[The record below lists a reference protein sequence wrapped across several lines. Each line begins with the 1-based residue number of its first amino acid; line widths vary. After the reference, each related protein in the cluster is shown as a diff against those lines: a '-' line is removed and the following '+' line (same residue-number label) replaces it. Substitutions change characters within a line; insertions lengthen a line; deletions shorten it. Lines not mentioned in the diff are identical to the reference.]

1 MVPFILATPMSKHE
15 YIEGSIKSKMR
26 KQMKNYKQPIIHRK
40 DETNFIRY
48 FIILTIFI
56 LFGAIAEWPYGYY
69 ILLRWITCI
78 TSILVAFQAFE
89 KNIDW
94 AKVVFIVI
102 AILFNPLAPIYLSRS
117 TWIPLDIIT
126 AIIFMFTIRIL

>member
-1 MVPFILATPMSKHE
+1 
-15 YIEGSIKSKMR
+15 
-26 KQMKNYKQPIIHRK
+26 MK
-40 DETNFIRY
+40 Y
-48 FIILTIFI
+48 FIILTIFM

-69 ILLRWITCI
+69 TMLKWITCI
-78 TSILVAFQAFE
+78 SSILVVLQAFE

-126 AIIFMFTIRIL
+126 AIIFIFTIRIL

>member
-1 MVPFILATPMSKHE
+1 M
-15 YIEGSIKSKMR
+15 
-26 KQMKNYKQPIIHRK
+26 
-40 DETNFIRY
+40 
-48 FIILTIFI
+48 
-56 LFGAIAEWPYGYY
+56 LFGAIAEWPYSYY

-78 TSILVAFQAFE
+78 SSILVAFQAFE

-117 TWIPLDIIT
+117 TWVPIDIIT
-126 AIIFMFTIRIL
+126 AILFIFAIRII

>member
-1 MVPFILATPMSKHE
+1 MVSFILATPMSTHE
-15 YIEGSIKSKMR
+15 YIGGSIKSKIR

-56 LFGAIAEWPYGYY
+56 LFGAVAEWPYGYY
-69 ILLRWITCI
+69 TILRWITCI
-78 TSILVAFQAFE
+78 ASILVVFQAFE

-102 AILFNPLAPIYLSRS
+102 AILFNPLFPVYLSRS

-126 AIIFMFTIRIL
+126 AILFIFVIRIL

>member
-1 MVPFILATPMSKHE
+1 
-15 YIEGSIKSKMR
+15 
-26 KQMKNYKQPIIHRK
+26 MKNR
-40 DETNFIRY
+40 FIKY
-48 FIILTIFI
+48 FVILSIFM

-69 ILLRWITCI
+69 TLLRWITCI
-78 TSILVAFQAFE
+78 ASILVAFQAFE

-126 AIIFMFTIRIL
+126 AILFIFAIKKL

>member
-1 MVPFILATPMSKHE
+1 M
-15 YIEGSIKSKMR
+15 
-26 KQMKNYKQPIIHRK
+26 
-40 DETNFIRY
+40 
-48 FIILTIFI
+48 

-78 TSILVAFQAFE
+78 TSILVTLQAFE
-89 KNIDW
+89 KNINW

-117 TWIPLDIIT
+117 TWIPLDIVI
-126 AIIFMFTIRIL
+126 AILFIFAIKIL

>member
-1 MVPFILATPMSKHE
+1 
-15 YIEGSIKSKMR
+15 
-26 KQMKNYKQPIIHRK
+26 MKNRK
-40 DETNFIRY
+40 DETNFIKY
-48 FIILTIFI
+48 FIILTVLM

-69 ILLRWITCI
+69 TFLRWITCI

-94 AKVVFIVI
+94 AKVIFIVI

-117 TWIPLDIIT
+117 IWIPLDVVT
-126 AIIFMFTIRIL
+126 AVLFILAIRVL

>member
-1 MVPFILATPMSKHE
+1 MSN
-15 YIEGSIKSKMR
+15 
-26 KQMKNYKQPIIHRK
+26 QKNKN
-40 DETNFIRY
+40 NFTKY
-48 FIILTIFI
+48 FIILSIFM

-69 ILLRWITCI
+69 TFLRWITCI
-78 TSILVAFQAFE
+78 TSILVVLQAFE

-94 AKVVFIVI
+94 AKVVFIII

-126 AIIFMFTIRIL
+126 AVLFIYAIKIL

>member
-1 MVPFILATPMSKHE
+1 MKSRFIKYFVIL
-15 YIEGSIKSKMR
+15 SILM
-26 KQMKNYKQPIIHRK
+26 
-40 DETNFIRY
+40 
-48 FIILTIFI
+48 

-69 ILLRWITCI
+69 VLLRWITCI

-94 AKVVFIVI
+94 VKVVFIVI
-102 AILFNPLAPIYLSRS
+102 AILFNPLTPIYLSRS

-126 AIIFMFTIRIL
+126 AIFFIFVIRII

>member
-1 MVPFILATPMSKHE
+1 MKSRFIKYFVIL
-15 YIEGSIKSKMR
+15 SIFM
-26 KQMKNYKQPIIHRK
+26 
-40 DETNFIRY
+40 
-48 FIILTIFI
+48 

-69 ILLRWITCI
+69 AILRWITCI
-78 TSILVAFQAFE
+78 ASILVVLQAFE

-126 AIIFMFTIRIL
+126 AILFIFAIKII

>member
-1 MVPFILATPMSKHE
+1 MSNQK
-15 YIEGSIKSKMR
+15 G
-26 KQMKNYKQPIIHRK
+26 KN
-40 DETNFIRY
+40 NFTKY
-48 FIILTIFI
+48 FIIFAIFM
-56 LFGAIAEWPYGYY
+56 LFGAVAEWPYGYY
-69 ILLRWITCI
+69 IFLRWITCI
-78 TSILVAFQAFE
+78 TSILVVLQAFE

-126 AIIFMFTIRIL
+126 AILFIFAIRIL

>member
-1 MVPFILATPMSKHE
+1 M
-15 YIEGSIKSKMR
+15 KSQFLK
-26 KQMKNYKQPIIHRK
+26 
-40 DETNFIRY
+40 Y
-48 FIILTIFI
+48 FTILTVFM

-78 TSILVAFQAFE
+78 TSILISFQAFE

-117 TWIPLDIIT
+117 TWIPIDIIT
-126 AIIFMFTIRIL
+126 AILFMFAIRII

>member
-1 MVPFILATPMSKHE
+1 MSNQKD
-15 YIEGSIKSKMR
+15 
-26 KQMKNYKQPIIHRK
+26 KN
-40 DETNFIRY
+40 NFTKY
-48 FIILTIFI
+48 FIILSIFM

-102 AILFNPLAPIYLSRS
+102 AILFNPIAPIYLSRS
-117 TWIPLDIIT
+117 TWVPIDIIT
-126 AIIFMFTIRIL
+126 AIFFIFTIRIL

>member
-1 MVPFILATPMSKHE
+1 
-15 YIEGSIKSKMR
+15 
-26 KQMKNYKQPIIHRK
+26 MKNLFTK
-40 DETNFIRY
+40 Y

-56 LFGAIAEWPYGYY
+56 LFGAIAEWTYGYY

-78 TSILVAFQAFE
+78 ASILVAFRAFE
-89 KNIDW
+89 KKIDW

-117 TWIPLDIIT
+117 TWIPIDIIT
-126 AIIFMFTIRIL
+126 AIFFIFAIRII

>member
-1 MVPFILATPMSKHE
+1 MSNQK
-15 YIEGSIKSKMR
+15 G
-26 KQMKNYKQPIIHRK
+26 KN
-40 DETNFIRY
+40 NFTKY
-48 FIILTIFI
+48 FIILSIFM

-78 TSILVAFQAFE
+78 ASILVAFQAFE

-126 AIIFMFTIRIL
+126 AMLFIFAMKIL